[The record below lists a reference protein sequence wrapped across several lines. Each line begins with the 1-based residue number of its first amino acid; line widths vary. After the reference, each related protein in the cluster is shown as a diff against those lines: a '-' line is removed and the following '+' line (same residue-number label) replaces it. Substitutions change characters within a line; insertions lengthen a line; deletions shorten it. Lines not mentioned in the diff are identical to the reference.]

1 LKNRTATLHSGEQQR
16 TAVYNS
22 YCREDQKI
30 AESNEDTNVR
40 RGRLDLRGERAH
52 GTMFVRRKPVTGKRR
67 PSAESRTK
75 ELAYRVVTVS
85 KVNVVPTKAI
95 ISGCRRGIW
104 KNGNQLREKNPQ
116 RRRNI
121 DEDVNS

>member
-1 LKNRTATLHSGEQQR
+1 
-16 TAVYNS
+16 
-22 YCREDQKI
+22 
-30 AESNEDTNVR
+30 
-40 RGRLDLRGERAH
+40 
-52 GTMFVRRKPVTGKRR
+52 MFDRRKPVSGKRR

-75 ELAYRVVTVS
+75 ELAYRIVTVS

-95 ISGCRRGIW
+95 ISCCRRCKYG
-104 KNGNQLREKNPQ
+104 KMGTSLRKNPQ